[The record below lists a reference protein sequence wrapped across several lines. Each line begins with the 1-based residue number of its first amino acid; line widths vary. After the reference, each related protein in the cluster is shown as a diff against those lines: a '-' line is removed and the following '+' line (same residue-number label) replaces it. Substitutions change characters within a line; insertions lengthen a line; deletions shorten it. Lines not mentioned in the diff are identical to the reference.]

1 MTRCNRNHKMAN
13 IIQKVINSK
22 IVKCF
27 LVKYEEWKMEFLKV
41 SKTAHLLFPKE
52 RKKVT
57 VTFFEK
63 WTSEVDH
70 FFQVFAEKCRG
81 F

>member
-1 MTRCNRNHKMAN
+1 
-13 IIQKVINSK
+13 
-22 IVKCF
+22 
-27 LVKYEEWKMEFLKV
+27 MEFLKV